1 MLSNEIISSEV
12 SEIRFGLYSDD
23 ELRALSVCKIDS
35 PLAFDSLGNALKGG
49 LYDAAMGPQSQ
60 ASPPCRTCGSI
71 YMHCPGHCG
80 RIELC
85 VPVYHPLLFKS
96 LYFLL
101 KAKCGHCH
109 RFRMSRAKV
118 RQYLVKLKLVEMGEL
133 AEVERLDSI
142 CLPSAV
148 FDGKDGV
155 PKPDLEDVMHMHEE
169 RYEAFLRTNKDRSVD
184 TRTSMELNNMV
195 EAFKRAISSI
205 RKCENCKAYSPSL
218 RKDGYAKVFE
228 KPLQQKMAAANAN
241 LEMKLKSALE
251 EMGSE
256 KRSSAADME
265 EDGVTS
271 EDEID
276 SSSDA
281 ESEEEEDVP
290 QKRGKP
296 AIARPTK
303 VEAKAAAAAASS
315 ADKYLAPIEVEA
327 RMKLL
332 WRMQGEVLD
341 FIWTRALMRKKNLH
355 ANHRALKEAASKQEN
370 VNEVNVVDGGSAS
383 DAWKMFFMRC
393 VLVPP
398 SRFRPA
404 ADMGEMKVEHAQN
417 ITLAKVLQNNEKI
430 RNLMAGPGSSTNVA
444 IDEAAMKKVDMSRLV
459 TTWIDLQN
467 EVNCYM
473 DSAKDPNPLGS
484 SAAPPGIRQLLERKE
499 GLFRKNMMGKRV
511 NFCCRSVISP
521 DPFIG
526 TNEVGIPVIFAK
538 ELHFP
543 APVTDWNVK
552 YLRKLVE
559 NGPNVYPGTV

>member
-1 MLSNEIISSEV
+1 
-12 SEIRFGLYSDD
+12 
-23 ELRALSVCKIDS
+23 
-35 PLAFDSLGNALKGG
+35 
-49 LYDAAMGPQSQ
+49 
-60 ASPPCRTCGSI
+60 
-71 YMHCPGHCG
+71 
-80 RIELC
+80 
-85 VPVYHPLLFKS
+85 
-96 LYFLL
+96 
-101 KAKCGHCH
+101 
-109 RFRMSRAKV
+109 MSRAKV
-118 RQYLVKLKLVEMGEL
+118 RQYLVKLKLIEMGEI
-133 AEVERLDSI
+133 AEVERLDGIS
-142 CLPSAV
+142 LPSAV
-148 FDGKDGV
+148 FEAKDGV
-155 PKPDLEDVMHMHEE
+155 PKPDLEHELRLHEE
-169 RYEAFLRTNKDRSVD
+169 RYEAFIRMNRDRSVD
-184 TRTSMELNNMV
+184 TRTSMEINNMV

-218 RKDGYAKVFE
+218 RKDGFAKLFE
-228 KPLQQKMAAANAN
+228 KPLQQKMAAANSA

-251 EMGSE
+251 EVGSG
-256 KRSSAADME
+256 KRSEAKAMDVE

-271 EDEID
+271 EDELD

-281 ESEEEEDVP
+281 DSDVQDVP
-290 QKRGKP
+290 QRRGKP
-296 AIARPTK
+296 AVARPTK

-327 RMKLL
+327 RMRLL
-332 WRMQGEVLD
+332 WKNQGEILD
-341 FIWTRALMRKKNLH
+341 FIWTRALMRKKSLH
-355 ANHRALKEAASKQEN
+355 ANHRALKEAASKAEQPSE
-370 VNEVNVVDGGSAS
+370 EVPVVDGGSSS

-430 RNLMAGPGSSTNVA
+430 KNLMAGVGASNNDA
-444 IDEAAMKKVDMSRLV
+444 LDEATMKKVDMSRIV
-459 TTWIDLQN
+459 STWIDLQN

-543 APVTDWNVK
+543 APVTPWNVK

-559 NGPNVYPGTV
+559 NGPNIYPGKPLDE

>member
-1 MLSNEIISSEV
+1 
-12 SEIRFGLYSDD
+12 
-23 ELRALSVCKIDS
+23 
-35 PLAFDSLGNALKGG
+35 
-49 LYDAAMGPQSQ
+49 
-60 ASPPCRTCGSI
+60 
-71 YMHCPGHCG
+71 
-80 RIELC
+80 
-85 VPVYHPLLFKS
+85 
-96 LYFLL
+96 
-101 KAKCGHCH
+101 
-109 RFRMSRAKV
+109 MSRAKV
-118 RQYLVKLKLVEMGEL
+118 RQYLVKLKLIEMGEL
-133 AEVERLDSI
+133 AEVERLDGI

-148 FDGKDGV
+148 FEVKDGV
-155 PKPDLEDVMHMHEE
+155 PKPDLEDELRMHEE
-169 RYEAFLRTNKDRSVD
+169 RYEAFVRTNKDRSVD

-228 KPLQQKMAAANAN
+228 KPLQVKMAAANTA

-251 EMGSE
+251 EVGSE
-256 KRSSAADME
+256 KRSSAMDVE

-276 SSSDA
+276 SSSEAD
-281 ESEEEEDVP
+281 SDEDVP
-290 QKRGKP
+290 QKAGKP

-303 VEAKAAAAAASS
+303 IEAKAAAAAASS

-332 WRMQGEVLD
+332 WKNQGEILD

-355 ANHRALKEAASKQEN
+355 ANHRALKEAASKQEPI
-370 VNEVNVVDGGSAS
+370 VEVAVVDGGSSS

-430 RNLMAGPGSSTNVA
+430 KNLMAGVGSSSNDA
-444 IDEAAMKKVDMSRLV
+444 IDESSMKKVDMSRIV
-459 TTWIDLQN
+459 STWIDLQN

-484 SAAPPGIRQLLERKE
+484 NAAPPGIRQLLERKE

-543 APVTDWNVK
+543 APVTPWNVK

-559 NGPNVYPGTV
+559 NGPNIYPGKNA